1 MNILKNFTKEFISKE
16 SAEVSI
22 KKSIRYA
29 LPQDETSSPFVFALL
44 DDNIYIK
51 SEFDSGCNITNEE
64 YEEGYVKAINYS
76 IYNCFSNLFN
86 DELSDG
92 GTFLISENDYSEKG
106 DNISSYTCELLDF
119 IFDLHC
125 KSDETLKFVSYGFMH
140 DIDEI
145 REVPHI
151 SLIRSGIDYI
161 HYFLCDMEDNIHDCQ
176 TCGRNYYIDW
186 HDNEISAIEKGIPVE
201 QCLSNR
207 DEYERG
213 LMCNA
218 VNGTPMLYCCEECKK
233 ENEIKSHN
241 VDKHGKQ
248 MSTERGMVYVVGEM
262 TKEEALEA
270 GFGYAFHSS
279 ELKCRL
285 YSRCTTDINHR
296 EFVIVSD

>member
-1 MNILKNFTKEFISKE
+1 MDISKHFISKE
-16 SAEVSI
+16 SAEIII
-22 KKSIRYA
+22 KKSIKYA
-29 LPQDETSSPFVFALL
+29 LPQDEKSSPFVFALL

-51 SEFDSGCNITNEE
+51 SEFDSGCNISDEE

-76 IYNCFSNLFN
+76 IYNSFSNLFA

-92 GTFLISENDYSEKG
+92 GTFLISDDDYSEKG

-125 KSDETLKFVSYGFMH
+125 KPDETLKFVSYGFMH

-161 HYFLCDMEDNIHDCQ
+161 HYVACNMGDDIHDCQ

-186 HDNEISAIEKGIPVE
+186 QDDEISAIEKGIPVE
-201 QCLSNR
+201 QCLIHR

-233 ENEIKSHN
+233 EHDRKTKSHN
-241 VDKHGKQ
+241 VDRHGKQ
-248 MSTERGMVYVVGEM
+248 MSTERGMVYVVGSM

-270 GFGYAFHSS
+270 GFGYAFRSS
-279 ELKCRL
+279 MLKCRL

-296 EFVIVSD
+296 EFVIVSE